1 MKKQGVPVKL
11 KSVKF
16 VCIYLFVH
24 TSYQVKYSSMHSCI
38 GMYIYIYIQRTG
50 YVNTNP
56 TNQVIEE

>member
-1 MKKQGVPVKL
+1 MEKQGVPVKL

-38 GMYIYIYIQRTG
+38 EMYIYIQRTG